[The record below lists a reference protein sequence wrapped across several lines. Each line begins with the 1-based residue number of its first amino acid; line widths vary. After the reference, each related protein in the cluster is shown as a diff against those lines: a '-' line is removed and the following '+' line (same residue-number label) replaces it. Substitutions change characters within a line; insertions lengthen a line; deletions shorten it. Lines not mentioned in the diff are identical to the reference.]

1 MADKTGYIGRNP
13 NDSAVT
19 VARQFF
25 TASGVTTT
33 FTFAS
38 GYLTGYLDVYVD
50 GVKRRVA
57 DEFTATDGSTF
68 DVLQGGVSA
77 GSTVEAVAYKAF
89 NAAAIS
95 GDITGN
101 FDVSGNS
108 TLGGSLSVTGGTT
121 LSNLNVTGITTLG
134 AGTTVAF
141 ANTAFNLSGTP
152 DISVDLLSAVD
163 INVSGAATIGGVLTY
178 EDVTNIDSVGIV
190 TARTGVEVTANGLVV
205 NAGVSTFAADVS
217 IADKIVHTGDTNT
230 AIRFPSADTIT
241 AETAGTERLRITSG
255 GDITLAG
262 IATVFGATGIVSAT
276 AFYGDGS
283 NLDNTGST
291 LSAPSSGTQ
300 RVVTTSQTS
309 GTMTSTGTGAELAFD
324 YSNNHLEFSDSTK
337 ATFGTSN
344 DLEIYHDGSNSYIK
358 NSTGVLRIH
367 GTEIQIRDEDNNE
380 NLAKFF
386 PQGAVELYYDNSKK
400 FETKSDGVDITGELQ
415 CDSLDVDGNADISGT
430 LQVNGETT
438 FITHVRWGDSDKA
451 LFGAGDDLQ
460 IYHDGTDSR
469 IDNNTGDLY
478 LETTGSGDD
487 VIIKAVDDVII
498 QTAGSENAIVCSDN
512 GNVALYHNN
521 VNTFQT
527 TDSGIVLKGAE
538 AGAAILEMYADEG
551 DDNADKFRFHVSD
564 GGPMRIQNY
573 ASGGWENNIL
583 LNGNGSVQLMHDDN
597 TRLETTTDGVDISGT
612 GSIKVPV
619 GTTAQRN
626 SSPTAGDFRY
636 NSTEGKFEGYTSEWG
651 EIGGGGGI
659 STAAQVVSND
669 EIHLA
674 LSSAQDHKVTA
685 TGLCTVFP
693 GGGVEGESH
702 TIRIINAGA
711 GTTVGFSTQ
720 FLFPS
725 GSAPVLPT
733 ADGAISLISFTVNK
747 VGVVGIAT
755 ELLAGASLNYS

>member
-89 NAAAIS
+89 NAAATV
-95 GDITGN
+95 GDVTGN
-101 FDVSGNS
+101 FNVSGNT
-108 TLGGSLSVTGGTT
+108 TLDGSLGVTGGTT

-134 AGTTVAF
+134 AGTSVGF
-141 ANTAFNLSGTP
+141 ANTAFNISGTP

-163 INVSGAATIGGVLTY
+163 INVSGAATIGGILTY

-230 AIRFPSADTIT
+230 AIRFPTADTIT

-324 YSNNHLEFSDSTK
+324 YANNHLEFSDNTK

-344 DLEIYHDGSNSYIK
+344 DLQIWHDTSDSYIN
-358 NSTGVLRIH
+358 NSTGTLYARGDTISLNALSTTDKYFDATN
-367 GTEIQIRDEDNNE
+367 G
-380 NLAKFF
+380 
-386 PQGAVELYYDNSKK
+386 GAANLYYDNSKK
-400 FETKSDGVDITGELQ
+400 LETKTDGVDITGELQ
-415 CDSLDVDGNADISGT
+415 CDSLDVDGAADITGNVTLHANLDLQDNDKILVGT
-430 LQVNGETT
+430 GDDLEIYHDGSDS
-438 FITHVRWGDSDKA
+438 FITHVGTGFVYLQNTTNDADVIIRSDDGSGGLASYVVCDGSTGETKLYYYGSNKLNTKTDGINVTGDVQCDSIDVDGDVNFEGANYDAQWDRSQNRLRLNDDAKLTLGSDND
-451 LFGAGDDLQ
+451 FE
-460 IYHDGTDSR
+460 IYHNGTNAV
-469 IDNNTGDLY
+469 IDNNTGDLNIT
-478 LETTGSGDD
+478 TTGSGDD
-487 VIIKAVDDVII
+487 IYLDAADDIYLRVAGTESGVSIIGDGAV
-498 QTAGSENAIVCSDN
+498 E
-512 GNVALYHNN
+512 LYHNN
-521 VNTFQT
+521 SKKFETTSSGVTVTGDVNSTSDINLKKDIEVV
-527 TDSGIVLKGAE
+527 DSSTEMLNQLRGVKFTWKKNDEKSVGVIAQEVETILPELVKGE
-538 AGAAILEMYADEG
+538 EG
-551 DDNADKFRFHVSD
+551 DKSV
-564 GGPMRIQNY
+564 NY
-573 ASGGWENNIL
+573 SGL
-583 LNGNGSVQLMHDDN
+583 
-597 TRLETTTDGVDISGT
+597 
-612 GSIKVPV
+612 
-619 GTTAQRN
+619 
-626 SSPTAGDFRY
+626 
-636 NSTEGKFEGYTSEWG
+636 
-651 EIGGGGGI
+651 
-659 STAAQVVSND
+659 
-669 EIHLA
+669 
-674 LSSAQDHKVTA
+674 
-685 TGLCTVFP
+685 
-693 GGGVEGESH
+693 
-702 TIRIINAGA
+702 
-711 GTTVGFSTQ
+711 
-720 FLFPS
+720 
-725 GSAPVLPT
+725 
-733 ADGAISLISFTVNK
+733 
-747 VGVVGIAT
+747 VGVLIEAVK
-755 ELLAGASLNYS
+755 ELSARVEELENR